1 MEMETHP
8 TELKREALCS
18 PARDSISSLHFTVL
32 EFGKVRLAGAGGF
45 YDLTNHF
52 LL

>member
-1 MEMETHP
+1 MEMEIHTR
-8 TELKREALCS
+8 ELKRDTLRS
-18 PARDSISSLHFTVL
+18 PARDCSSSLHFTVL
-32 EFGKVRLAGAGGF
+32 AFGKVRLAGAGGF